1 MRKQILLFNT
11 LKNMLQEKNTIITI
25 VTAFFI
31 CIILLLGLTKYQ
43 LPSFEQQ
50 IMLNI
55 IEQSKRVSN
64 HLIVKYNKD
73 NNFLHME
80 EMKNDLN
87 LEKIKFFDKNGKIL
101 YSSTKEDIGQINE
114 KDYFHNIVVK
124 GEVHYNIVKKGKE
137 TLESRIVQED
147 VAEVYIP
154 IMKEGAFEYAFE
166 VYYNITNQVKMF
178 EVLKLKINVISY
190 LIAII
195 AFFLVVF
202 WEYNSYKR
210 RVKETQLKEK
220 LYSSRK
226 MIAMGEMIEN
236 IAHQWRQ
243 PLSVISTGATGI
255 KMQKELSI
263 LTDKV
268 FYEIC
273 DAINNNAQY
282 LSRTIEDF
290 KNFIKGDGNIVKFRL
305 TDNIETFLNIVHS
318 SSKMEQ
324 LEIVLNLDDSL
335 EIEGYP
341 NELIQCYMNLFNNA
355 KDALHDSKNKKYIF
369 IDTYHEKE
377 NLIIKFRDNGGGIPK
392 TIISRIFEPYFTTK
406 HQLQGTGLGL
416 NMTYKLIVD
425 GMNGAIEV
433 NNISYLYEDKEYT
446 GAEFI
451 IILPMN

>member
-1 MRKQILLFNT
+1 
-11 LKNMLQEKNTIITI
+11 MLQEKNTIITI
-25 VTAFFI
+25 LTAFFI
-31 CIILLLGLTKYQ
+31 CIILLLGLTKYL

-87 LEKIKFFDKNGKIL
+87 LEKIKFFDKSGKIL

-124 GEVHYNIVKKGKE
+124 GQIYYLIVKKGKE
-137 TLESRIVQED
+137 TLENRKVQED

-154 IMKEGAFEYAFE
+154 IMKDGVFEYAFE
-166 VYYNITNQVKMF
+166 VYYNITNQVKRF
-178 EVLKLKINVISY
+178 EELKLRINLISY

-195 AFFLVVF
+195 AFFSVVS
-202 WEYNSYKR
+202 WLYYSYKR
-210 RVKETQLKEK
+210 KEK
-220 LYSSRK
+220 EIRLTEKLHSSRK
-226 MIAMGEMIEN
+226 MVAMGEMMEN

-255 KMQKELSI
+255 KMQKELSV
-263 LTDKV
+263 LTDKA
-268 FYEIC
+268 FYETC
-273 DAINNNAQY
+273 DFINDNAQY

-290 KNFIKGDGNIVKFRL
+290 KNFIKGDTETVKFRL

-318 SSKMEQ
+318 SSKMEH
-324 LEIVLNLDDSL
+324 LEIVLDLDDSL

-355 KDALHDSKNKKYIF
+355 KDALQDSKNKKYIF
-369 IDTYHEKE
+369 IETYQKQE
-377 NLIIKFRDNGGGIPK
+377 NIIIKFRDNGCGIPE

-406 HQLQGTGLGL
+406 HQSQGTGLGL
-416 NMTYKLIVD
+416 SMTYNLIVD
-425 GMNGAIEV
+425 RMNGNIDV
-433 NNISYLYEDKEYT
+433 NNVSYLYEGKKYT
-446 GAEFI
+446 GAEFTI
-451 IILPMN
+451 TLPMS